1 MEKTQHHIPTEKA
14 GVIIGQ
20 LADEYLSA
28 QGGSPKTAVIR
39 RQAIAHLQRFL
50 DAQGRERLADIT
62 AADLEAWRL
71 DLLQRNVAPASV
83 EVFCRSVRQFFHWLE
98 QGQRLFVNPAAGFI
112 VPKPPRP
119 VLPVL
124 TPEQIQRLLA
134 QPEQATATGTRD
146 RALLALV
153 YATGITARELR
164 SLHCQD
170 VSRDAVKVRGHKPR
184 TLPLDAT
191 TAEALARYLDQAR
204 PALLGGNKTPA
215 LWLTNQGQALTHDA
229 LQQICLRHSK
239 SAGLGYIT
247 TAALRRACAV
257 HRWQAGAHPLEL
269 QLLLGHTSL
278 QTLCQYMRV
287 TTAELFTPYQETRH
301 ETAAIA

>member
-1 MEKTQHHIPTEKA
+1 MAVRQGWPAANSGRSPWWPAAKPCRTFSGPFHHLFGTFSVGLDHHRNPDKIRASRKLTAKPGETHIWRTTQHHIPTEKA

-39 RQAIAHLQRFL
+39 RQALAHLQRFL

-71 DLLQRNVAPASV
+71 DLLQRNFAPASL

-124 TPEQIQRLLA
+124 TPEQIQRLLS
-134 QPEQATATGTRD
+134 QPDQATATGTRD

-153 YATGITARELR
+153 YATGITAQEVR

-170 VSRDAVKVRGHKPR
+170 ASREAVKVRGRKPR
-184 TLPLDAT
+184 TLPLDAPA
-191 TAEALARYLDQAR
+191 AEALARYLDQAR
-204 PALLGGNKTPA
+204 PALLAGNKTPA
-215 LWLTNQGQALTHDA
+215 LWLTNRGQALTHEA
-229 LQQICLRHSK
+229 LQQICPRH
-239 SAGLGYIT
+239 
-247 TAALRRACAV
+247 
-257 HRWQAGAHPLEL
+257 
-269 QLLLGHTSL
+269 
-278 QTLCQYMRV
+278 
-287 TTAELFTPYQETRH
+287 
-301 ETAAIA
+301 